1 MKRGNE
7 TCSAREGKKRRVRR
21 WQFPRAAM
29 AISACGVW
37 HFRVRRLAFP
47 RAAFE
52 TLPAMSK
59 KSLPRKNRRR
69 LDDFAGCQLRIIVPG

>member
-1 MKRGNE
+1 VFGTGVQK
-7 TCSAREGKKRRVRR
+7 T
-21 WQFPRAAM
+21 PRAAM

-59 KSLPRKNRRR
+59 KSLLRKPQE
-69 LDDFAGCQLRIIVPG
+69 A